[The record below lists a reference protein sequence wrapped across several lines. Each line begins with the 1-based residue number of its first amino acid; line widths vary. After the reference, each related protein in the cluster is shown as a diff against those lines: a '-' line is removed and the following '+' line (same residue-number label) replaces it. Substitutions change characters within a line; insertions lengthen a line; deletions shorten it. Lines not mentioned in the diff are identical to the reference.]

1 MKKRIFPVILSCVLI
16 VPMMFSCADK
26 DTAKNSDA
34 TTQPQSQTAEVT
46 TEGRLY
52 PDLPEKDFEGYN
64 FRILTKGQFDVHW
77 KSKDIY
83 AEEQTGEV
91 INDAVYQRNAAM
103 MEKYNFTITEVP
115 AQDTAATAKKS
126 ILAQS
131 DDFDMLCMGIP
142 AAGSLMSSGYIL
154 NLNDVPYMDLSKP
167 WYDQNANKQL
177 SIMNKLYMTV
187 GELTI
192 MDNDATWVVLFNKQ
206 IARDLGLPDF
216 YQAVH
221 SGEWTID
228 MMWDSA
234 KKAAKDLNGDSVMDE
249 TDQWGMESESFNTFA
264 LCIGAG
270 ANVVSKDENDI
281 PYFTMNTERFV
292 NAFGKAMPMQ
302 TDYNTTMYVTKFNS
316 KFPGVSVWSDCMDKT
331 FADGRSL
338 FNFAGLNR
346 VTLFRS
352 METDFGIL
360 PVPKYDKEQEK
371 YYNVVSQWCS
381 NSIAIPITVTDIER
395 TGIIIEALSAESMYT
410 LTPAYYD
417 IALTTKSARDEESV
431 AMLDL
436 IFNNRVY
443 DLANTYD
450 WGGALS
456 LITSMTDSAKTD
468 LASGLESKT
477 PAFEK
482 ALAKFLDDVALL
494 Q

>member
-1 MKKRIFPVILSCVLI
+1 
-16 VPMMFSCADK
+16 
-26 DTAKNSDA
+26 
-34 TTQPQSQTAEVT
+34 
-46 TEGRLY
+46 
-52 PDLPEKDFEGYN
+52 
-64 FRILTKGQFDVHW
+64 
-77 KSKDIY
+77 
-83 AEEQTGEV
+83 
-91 INDAVYQRNAAM
+91 
-103 MEKYNFTITEVP
+103 
-115 AQDTAATAKKS
+115 
-126 ILAQS
+126 
-131 DDFDMLCMGIP
+131 
-142 AAGSLMSSGYIL
+142 
-154 NLNDVPYMDLSKP
+154 
-167 WYDQNANKQL
+167 
-177 SIMNKLYMTV
+177 
-187 GELTI
+187 
-192 MDNDATWVVLFNKQ
+192 
-206 IARDLGLPDF
+206 
-216 YQAVH
+216 
-221 SGEWTID
+221 
-228 MMWDSA
+228 
-234 KKAAKDLNGDSVMDE
+234 MDE

-270 ANVVSKDENDI
+270 ASVVSKDENDI